1 LKFLGLKSFGLK
13 LLGSLGP
20 ALGGA
25 CGIAGMVAAADAAH
39 LPLALAP
46 FTTSIVLVMSAPESR
61 FARARN
67 VIGGHVVCALAGLLV
82 VLTLGDSPWLA
93 ALAVGLAIA
102 AMQAS
107 DTMHPP
113 AGINALLMV
122 TAHPSWTFVLM
133 PVASGAIV
141 LVVFAAVWRRGL
153 AALAEKG
160 VSDAA

>member
-1 LKFLGLKSFGLK
+1 MIPIKKSLGLI
-13 LLGSLGP
+13 GP

-25 CGIAGMVAAADAAH
+25 CGIAGMVAAADVAH

-46 FTTSIVLVMSAPESR
+46 FTTSIVLVMAAPDSR

-82 VLTLGDSPWLA
+82 LATLGNSPWFA

-102 AMQAS
+102 AMQVS

-141 LVVFAAVWRRGL
+141 LVLFAALWRRGL
-153 AALAEKG
+153 AALEARATG
-160 VSDAA
+160 GGRP